1 MKTFIVIAALLV
13 SAIALEESRTSTD
26 NTSQEDERQSRKP
39 ESPPTMVQQLR
50 MRQEQD
56 ARESEVQEQTYIER
70 IGSQYC
76 PLADG
81 RNVFQNS
88 CSR

>member
-13 SAIALEESRTSTD
+13 SAIALEESRASTD
-26 NTSQEDERQSRKP
+26 NASQDDERQSRSL
-39 ESPPTMVQQLR
+39 EGSPTMIQQLR
-50 MRQEQD
+50 MREEQD

-81 RNVFQNS
+81 RNVFKNS